1 MNNALQFSLEQKDE
15 MIEQQ
20 KADMVRFANYDEL
33 EMQVEI
39 LKNKNEELQNFFDKV
54 SAENRILS
62 MKYSEVN

>member
-1 MNNALQFSLEQKDE
+1 
-15 MIEQQ
+15 
-20 KADMVRFANYDEL
+20 MVRFANYDEL